1 MYNVYVSDA
10 RGEHTYHFETWR
22 EVEAFE
28 TALDELCTGVAWETE
43 WIELEKAKPDDD
55 AWLEKAVHNEMELI
69 EREREQ
75 RRMLWVEANTE
86 V

>member
-1 MYNVYVSDA
+1 MYNVD
-10 RGEHTYHFETWR
+10 
-22 EVEAFE
+22 
-28 TALDELCTGVAWETE
+28 D
-43 WIELEKAKPDDD
+43 DDD
-55 AWLEKAVHNEMELI
+55 AWLEKAVHSEMELI